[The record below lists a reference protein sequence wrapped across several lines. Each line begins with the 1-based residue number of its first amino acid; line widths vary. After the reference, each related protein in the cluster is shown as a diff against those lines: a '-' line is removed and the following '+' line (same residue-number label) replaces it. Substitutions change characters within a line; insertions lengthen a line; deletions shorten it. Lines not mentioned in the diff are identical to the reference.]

1 MTSTPSSSRQAFD
14 SLPEAVRR
22 GILEGD
28 RLAIHAVRVSVVVEE
43 DTVGF
48 AIDTLPRDGRSAEW
62 EQTTQTICR
71 IVKREVDRLP
81 PRTKTLLAA
90 LAHIVPGEPILLFR
104 VETWLSMQ
112 DNGGSWWEVPAYLS
126 LAAISLPDVVKASEQ
141 AKKRILKV
149 VTAI

>member
-112 DNGGSWWEVPAYLS
+112 DGGGTMQ
-126 LAAISLPDVVKASEQ
+126 AAQGEAG
-141 AKKRILKV
+141 
-149 VTAI
+149 TGT